1 MGNFCNFNYLT
12 NMQGISP
19 HNLTL
24 LLKRVAE
31 DNEEAFRE
39 LFDRYKSS
47 FYAVAFRMSRSAY
60 VAEEIVQ
67 EVFVQIWLKR
77 QLIAEAKNPSGYLIT
92 ILHNCV
98 YAHFRKSAKEKRIQD
113 LLTETRQE
121 HEPGPEWVLLEKE
134 HRGLIEKIINRLPPQ
149 QKTIYKL
156 AKQEGISREKIANQL
171 NLSPNTV
178 RNHLAAAVEYLRISL
193 KKGISGLFLTIM
205 IILS

>member
-1 MGNFCNFNYLT
+1 
-12 NMQGISP
+12 MQGISP

-24 LLKRVAE
+24 LLKYIAE
-31 DNEEAFRE
+31 GSEEAFRE

-77 QLIAEAKNPSGYLIT
+77 QLIAKARNPSGYLMS

-98 YAHFRKSAKEKRIQD
+98 YAHFRKAAKEKRIQE
-113 LLTETRQE
+113 LLAETMQE
-121 HEPGPEWVLLEKE
+121 HEAGPEWVILEKE
-134 HRGLIEKIINRLPPQ
+134 HRGIIEKIINRLPPQ
-149 QKTIYKL
+149 QKMIYKL
-156 AKQEGISREKIANQL
+156 AKQEGVSREKIANQL

-178 RNHLAAAVEYLRISL
+178 RNHLAAAVDYLRIPL
-193 KKGISGLFLTIM
+193 KKGISGLLLAITI
-205 IILS
+205 IFS